1 MDAGTS
7 DVSASFSLFVLLCIF
22 LLITQTYCQVES
34 LVVRP
39 ANVINQKSLESL
51 HTSNLLLSSSA
62 LIFTPAHNQTVLC
75 PVPPCGPSTTMK
87 ACCCR
92 GPTRSGRS
100 GRGGRAAAARGGR
113 RSKGPIPAR
122 AAPSWAAAPSGP
134 WGTRAEQ
141 ERRHRSPRPSSLSR
155 SCWKR
160 GGIVLKVVLL
170 CVSCFAVRKLGG
182 MQAHLC
188 YGEERSHSGV

>member
-1 MDAGTS
+1 MSSGRQMS
-7 DVSASFSLFVLLCIF
+7 SIKSPSRAS
-22 LLITQTYCQVES
+22 T
-34 LVVRP
+34 RP
-39 ANVINQKSLESL
+39 
-51 HTSNLLLSSSA
+51 TSSSPSST

-75 PVPPCGPSTTMK
+75 PVPPCGPSTMTR

-92 GPTRSGRS
+92 GPTRSGCS

-113 RSKGPIPAR
+113 RSTGPIPAR

-141 ERRHRSPRPSSLSR
+141 ERRRHSPRPSSLCR

-160 GGIVLKVVLL
+160 GGGGIVLKVVLPSE
-170 CVSCFAVRKLGG
+170 SCFAVRKLGA
-182 MQAHLC
+182 MEAHLC
-188 YGEERSHSGV
+188 HGEGRSHSGV